1 MDKKVQL
8 PISSGQQPNC
18 NANDLCRMLLE
29 TWLYPPPCRFDW
41 CELKLLFFRPS
52 LWGCCSETRFSPHSP
67 PPSSSPMQIWL
78 KQIKSSIWGF
88 CSDIFLWKPS
98 SIWWKKWVLK
108 KKKDPNTKRFKR
120 KLIYF
125 NTNTQYAHFR
135 GNPFCQAT
143 KRHLNG

>member
-78 KQIKSSIWGF
+78 IQIKSSIWGF

-108 KKKDPNTKRFKR
+108 KKR
-120 KLIYF
+120 IQ
-125 NTNTQYAHFR
+125 TQKGSNESLFILTRTHSMHIF
-135 GNPFCQAT
+135 GEIPFVKPQNDT
-143 KRHLNG
+143 